1 MKVTLAYGKHG
12 LDIELPDGDV
22 TVVEPQYIP
31 GLPDEAAA
39 LRQALRRPIHSPPL
53 RELVRRGQ
61 TVSILFCD
69 ITRPMPSG
77 RVLPVL
83 LEELEDAGVRRED
96 ITLINATGM
105 HRANTEAELRGM
117 LGDAI
122 VENYRIVT
130 HDAHD
135 LASLR
140 YLGQTRRG
148 HPVWVNRHYLDADVR
163 ILTGFIEPHFFAG
176 FSGGPKMVVPGV
188 AGAPTVMAN
197 HGADM
202 IAHPGA
208 TWATLDGNPIW
219 EEIAEAAAMTQPAF
233 NLNVALNKEHAITA
247 VFAGELF
254 ASHRQ
259 GCAFV
264 RQTAM
269 RAVPRRFDIVITT
282 NSGYPLDQNVYQSV
296 KGMAAAARVVKP
308 GGTIICAA
316 ECADGVP
323 EHGNYRRILQMG
335 KTPDELLRL
344 ICSPGFSLF
353 DQWQVQIQAQI
364 QQQARVYLK
373 CELPDDVVRSTHFE
387 PCDDISALVRHLV
400 RTHGPHT
407 SICVLPQGPQTV
419 PYTDE

>member
-12 LDIELPDGDV
+12 LEIELPDGDV
-22 TVVEPQYIP
+22 TIVEPQYVS

-39 LRQALRRPIHSPPL
+39 LRAALRRPVNSSPL
-53 RELVRRGQ
+53 RELVQRGQ

-83 LEELEDAGVRRED
+83 LEELEAAGVRRED

-130 HDAHD
+130 HNAHET
-135 LASLR
+135 ACLR
-140 YLGQTRRG
+140 YLGETRRS
-148 HPVWVNRHYLDADVR
+148 HLVWVNRDYLDADIR

-197 HGADM
+197 HGAGM

-208 TWATLDGNPIW
+208 TWAILEGNPIW

-233 NLNVALNKEHAITA
+233 NLNVAINKDHAITA

-254 ASHRQ
+254 ASHRE

-264 RQTAM
+264 RRTAM

-323 EHGNYRRILQMG
+323 EHGNYRKILQMG
-335 KTPDELLRL
+335 RTPDELLRL

-364 QQQARVYLK
+364 QRQATVYLK
-373 CELPDDVVRSTHFE
+373 SSLPDDVVRSTHFE

-407 SICVLPQGPQTV
+407 SICVLPQGPQTI
-419 PYTDE
+419 PYVDE